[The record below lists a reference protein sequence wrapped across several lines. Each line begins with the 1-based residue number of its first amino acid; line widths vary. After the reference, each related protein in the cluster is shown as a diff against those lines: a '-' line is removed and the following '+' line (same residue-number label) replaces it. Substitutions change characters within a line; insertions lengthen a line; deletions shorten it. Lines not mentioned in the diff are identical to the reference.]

1 MVLPSVILDVD
12 YCAKFIVESIVKV
25 RLVLIIFHISL
36 HCLFLLHL
44 VYKLLI
50 SLPNQEFIILQ
61 SILFQPFPSLHRQ
74 LTRTSI

>member
-1 MVLPSVILDVD
+1 MVLPFVILHVD
-12 YCAKFIVESIVKV
+12 YCAKFIVQSIVKV

-50 SLPNQEFIILQ
+50 SLPYQHLVILL
-61 SILFQPFPSLHRQ
+61 SILFQPFPSLHG
-74 LTRTSI
+74 